1 MNSLISKPIDLDLI
15 LKKEGEML
23 ETEKRSKEKINKTV
37 PEDVQKLFNELSKTY
52 NAIWEG
58 DNILLTKI
66 DVRIEKP
73 YLSDNI
79 KGTDNKSV
87 ERIKTMV
94 CFNEFKRI
102 LFALIR

>member
-23 ETEKRSKEKINKTV
+23 EAERRNKERINKTV
-37 PEDVQKLFNELSKTY
+37 SEDVQKLFNELSKTY
-52 NAIWEG
+52 NAKWEG
-58 DNILLTKI
+58 DNILLTQI

-73 YLSDNI
+73 YSSENI
-79 KGTDNKSV
+79 KGNDNKSV

-94 CFNEFKRI
+94 CFIVFMGN
-102 LFALIR
+102 